1 MLNYLFALI
10 IYLSFVVLIFALK
23 INPKPNKKSVVLT
36 ILLPVISLIL
46 QLVSEWIL
54 YAAIY
59 IIPDVKSFYF
69 TVGIIINVIDLALP
83 FITVLLIGKINGLKV
98 SLKMVLAIASVFVL
112 LSFILKLIII
122 SGDWQLYEDEYLT
135 DAILNGSELDLLTT
149 GNDLMILQKFL
160 VVINAIPTVILEIFT
175 IVKSLEVKK
184 SKKSNL
190 RKKAN

>member
-23 INPKPNKKSVVLT
+23 INPKPNKKSIALS

-69 TVGIIINVIDLALP
+69 TVGIIINVINLALP

-184 SKKSNL
+184 SRKSNL